1 MGGRRAGGSGGRI
14 IWPASARRHSTRR
27 GADRWR
33 TSRKRASSS
42 SGSTRTGTGPSPPPE
57 FKAALAQGGDWNV
70 TESVA
75 EAVIRSQ
82 DLNGD
87 KVLSF
92 DEFWTHLNK

>member
-1 MGGRRAGGSGGRI
+1 MADIEEARKAFERI
-14 IWPASARRHSTRR
+14 DVDGDGFITAA
-27 GADRWR
+27 
-33 TSRKRASSS
+33 
-42 SGSTRTGTGPSPPPE
+42 E
-57 FKAALAQGGDWNV
+57 FKSALAQGGDWNV

-75 EAVIRSQ
+75 EAVIASR